1 MFTGLVEDVGTVV
14 AVHPEGGGRR
24 IEIRTALDTQGI
36 APGDSVAADG
46 ICLTA
51 TAFPGPGRYVVVAG
65 RETVE
70 HTTLAGWRP
79 GRRVHLERALRLGD
93 RLGGHIVQGHV
104 DGVGIL
110 DRKVREQESW
120 VLWLRP
126 PAPLLRYLA
135 PKGSVAID
143 GISLT
148 VNELQGGAFRVNV
161 IPHTAEHTRVPELRP
176 GDGINLEVDVLARY
190 VERLLDRDAVGDAPG
205 SGGLDLDSLRR
216 NGFL

>member
-14 AVHPEGGGRR
+14 AVHPEGSGRR
-24 IEIRTALDTQGI
+24 VEIRTALDTQGI

-70 HTTLAGWRP
+70 HTTLASWRP

-104 DGVGIL
+104 DGVGVV
-110 DRKVREQESW
+110 DRIQREQESW
-120 VLWLRP
+120 VLWVSP
-126 PAPLLRYLA
+126 PAALLRYLA

-148 VNELQGGAFRVNV
+148 INELQGGALRVNV
-161 IPHTAEHTRVPELRP
+161 IPHTAEHTRVPTLCP
-176 GDGINLEVDVLARY
+176 GDRVNLEVDVLARY
-190 VERLLDRDAVGDAPG
+190 VERLLDRQAEQPAA
-205 SGGLDLDSLRR
+205 GGLDLDRLRR

>member
-1 MFTGLVEDVGTVV
+1 MFTGLVEDIGTIEAV
-14 AVHPEGGGRR
+14 APEGSGRR
-24 IEIRTALDTQGI
+24 VEIRTSLDTRGI

-51 TAFPGPGRYVVVAG
+51 AAFPAPGRYVVVAG

-70 HTTLAGWRP
+70 RTTLGSWRP

-104 DGVGIL
+104 DGVGVLERIEKQ
-110 DRKVREQESW
+110 RESW
-120 VLWLRP
+120 VLWVRP
-126 PAPLLRYLA
+126 PAELLRYLA
-135 PKGSVAID
+135 PKGSVAVD

-148 VNELQGGAFRVNV
+148 INELTDSSFRLNI
-161 IPHTAEHTRVPELRP
+161 IPHTAEETRVPLLRA
-176 GDGINLEVDVLARY
+176 GDQVNLEVDVLARY
-190 VERLLDRDAVGDAPG
+190 VERLLAPSVQPPPA
-205 SGGLDLDSLRR
+205 SGGLDLDALRR

>member
-1 MFTGLVEDVGTVV
+1 MFTGLVEDVGTVE

-24 IEIRTALDTQGI
+24 LEIRTALDTQGI

-70 HTTLAGWRP
+70 RTTLGSWRP
-79 GRRVHLERALRLGD
+79 GRRVHLERALRVGD
-93 RLGGHIVQGHV
+93 RMGGHIVQGHV
-104 DGVGIL
+104 DGVAEVE
-110 DRKVREQESW
+110 RAEHRQESW
-120 VLWLRP
+120 VIWVRP
-126 PAPLLRYLA
+126 PASLLRYLA
-135 PKGSVAID
+135 PKGSVAVD
-143 GISLT
+143 GVSLT
-148 VNELQGGAFRVNV
+148 INELAGGAFRLDV
-161 IPHTAEHTRVPELRP
+161 IPHTADNTRIPGLRP
-176 GDGINLEVDVLARY
+176 GDHVNLEVDVLARY
-190 VERLLDRDAVGDAPG
+190 VERLLAPQPDAPA